1 MLADAWLIAGL
12 GNPGEKYARTR
23 HNAGAMVVDILCERF
38 GAVLKKTRFVAAT
51 SAEARTG
58 DLPLLLV
65 RTTTFMNESG
75 PPIASVA
82 RKRDIPTE
90 RVVIVHD
97 EIDLP
102 FGALRVKFGG
112 STAGHNGL
120 ESVVSAFRSRDFFRV
135 RIGVGRPPGRQD
147 PIGWVLS
154 PFASRER
161 EDAAVLI
168 QDAAEATLALVTEGL
183 ASAQDR
189 YNRGGF
195 RDG

>member
-1 MLADAWLIAGL
+1 VADRWLIAGL

-23 HNAGAMVVDILCERF
+23 HNAGAMVVDLLCERL
-38 GAVLKKTRFVAAT
+38 GVTLKKTRFVAAAA
-51 SAEARTG
+51 AEARTG
-58 DLPLLLV
+58 DVPLLLA

-75 PPIASVA
+75 PPIASLA
-82 RKRDIPTE
+82 RKRDVPAE

-102 FGALRVKFGG
+102 FGALRLKFGG

-120 ESVVSAFRSRDFFRV
+120 ESVVSAFRSPNFLRV

-147 PIGWVLS
+147 PIGYVLS

-161 EDAAVLI
+161 EDVAVLI
-168 QDAAEATLALVTEGL
+168 GNAADATLALVTDGL
-183 ASAQDR
+183 PSAQDR

-195 RDG
+195 REG

>member
-1 MLADAWLIAGL
+1 VADAWLIAGL

-38 GAVLKKTRFVAAT
+38 GVALKKTRFVAAT

-58 DLPLLLV
+58 EVPLLLV